1 MNKINYDLLKQLEDL
16 LDEDLITQEEF
27 NRKAVNLVSN
37 NTVNYESERKEKKF
51 EDVDKKL
58 KIHLR
63 VCEIL
68 SVKLPSVVGNND
80 A

>member
-51 EDVDKKL
+51 EDVDKKT
-58 KIHLR
+58 KNSSA
-63 VCEIL
+63 
-68 SVKLPSVVGNND
+68 SV
-80 A
+80 